1 MFSEKSLKAVFP
13 ANEWQKGHRLFYKK
27 LVKNAVR
34 EGDLIRGTVG
44 SESYWT
50 EHYATRL
57 EYNANKQKI
66 TSLCN
71 CYVGYQCKHGAAL
84 AQYYLEN
91 KVSRGAS
98 KAKIEQWLSGFDAP
112 EKSVSAKALLYFLQ
126 KNTHDDSDY
135 LQLMVK
141 SSRQK
146 TRGGWSQSLSAEHI
160 SNHLNNLVYVN
171 DEDGDIIAQIT
182 KGNNFRHEIKSHD
195 LLVRLI
201 ATGRCYWLESYDL
214 EKPITLAES
223 IKASWQWTELEDNLQ
238 TLCLVLDNPC
248 DDIRFIKSQ
257 PLSYYYSKNNSL
269 GLVSTNTQCD
279 FEENLLASPT
289 FSEEQLPWVM
299 SKLELSLGEVAE
311 KIPKP
316 KLKQAIELTK
326 PVVQL
331 RLSSP
336 YSHDPEL
343 SLARVEFNYNGNLI
357 SPANN
362 NAVIMVESSKSADN
376 ENDQQKTRIY
386 RDFAFE
392 EKALSLLKNK
402 HFSEYTRNTYHRE
415 KETLLHLQGAYFW
428 HRFLHNTMPELK
440 KQGWKITISDNFYY
454 QEQLTANVFS
464 AEIVEDE
471 NASHDFFS
479 LALKLDINGKQ
490 MPAFPILLSA
500 IEQLPKKLL
509 SHDLSDGLSQT
520 EKESFAQE
528 HAKVFVTLENGEFI
542 ALDYQSIKPLLTQ
555 FVELFMPNA
564 LQDDG
569 SLQLS
574 RFQGHQTL
582 SMLDDQGLMTQGA
595 ERLRKLAEKLK
606 NFTQIKAVQVPK
618 KLNAELRIY
627 QQQGLNWL
635 QFLREYQLSGIL
647 ADDMGLGKTI
657 QSLAHLQFEKQH
669 NRLTKPCLIIAPTSV
684 VFNWAQEIAK
694 FTPDLSY
701 VVVNGSDRHQY
712 FDQLTHF
719 DVVITS
725 YALIVKDADIYQ
737 DLEFYYLILDEA
749 QYIKNPKTKLYQAVI
764 SLKSEHKLCVTGTP
778 MENHLGEF
786 WAQFNFLL
794 PGFLGGQK
802 QFNKL
807 FKNPIEKYNDH
818 QRKVILN
825 QRIKPFILRRTK
837 DKIATELPKKTEI
850 VQKLRIEGKQA
861 QLYESV
867 RLAMDVRLKDIIA
880 KKGLQRSQIE
890 ILDALLKLRQVCNHP
905 QLLPM
910 DSAKKIKQSAKLEF
924 LMETLPELID
934 EGRKILIF
942 SQFTSMLSLI
952 EAELDKENIDFV
964 KLTGAS
970 RNRQQLVE
978 KFQTGNIPVFLI
990 SLKAGGVGLNLTAA
1004 DTVIHFDPW
1013 WNPAVENQ
1021 ATDRA
1026 HRIGQDKPVFVYK
1039 LIIENSIEEKIQQI
1053 QQTKAEL
1060 ANSLLSEE
1068 ISESKLTLTNDVLEA
1083 LLAPLS

>member
-13 ANEWQKGHRLFYKK
+13 ANEWQKGRRLFNKK

-34 EGDLIRGTVG
+34 DGNIVRGTVG

-57 EYNANKQKI
+57 VYDEDDQQI
-66 TSLCN
+66 ESFCN
-71 CYVGYQCKHGAAL
+71 CYVAYECKHGAAL
-84 AQYYLEN
+84 AQYYLE
-91 KVSRGAS
+91 KEGSHGAS
-98 KAKIEQWLSGFDAP
+98 KAKIEQWLSGFTTS
-112 EKSVSAKALLYFLQ
+112 EKSSSAKALLYFLHE
-126 KNTHDDSDY
+126 NSYDSSDY
-135 LQLMVK
+135 LQLTVK

-146 TRGGWSQSLSAEHI
+146 TRGGWSKSLGNEQVS
-160 SNHLNNLVYVN
+160 SYLTNLEYVT
-171 DEDGDIIAQIT
+171 DDDGDIIAQIS
-182 KGNNFRHEIKSHD
+182 KGNNYRHEIKNHD
-195 LLVRLI
+195 LFAKLI
-201 ATGRCYWLESYDL
+201 TTGRCFWLNHYDL
-214 EKPITLAES
+214 DKPIMLAQPIS
-223 IKASWQWTELEDNLQ
+223 ASWQWTPLENDLQ
-238 TLCLVLDNPC
+238 KLRLVLAEPC
-248 DDIRFIKSQ
+248 ADIRFIKSQ
-257 PLSYYYSKNNSL
+257 PITYYHTQNNAI
-269 GLVSTNTQCD
+269 GLVNTNTQCD
-279 FEENLLASPT
+279 FEEQLLASPT

-299 SKLELSLGEVAE
+299 SKLALSLGEVA
-311 KIPKP
+311 KKLPKP

-326 PVVQL
+326 PIVQL
-331 RLSSP
+331 ILSSP
-336 YSHDPEL
+336 YTHDPEL
-343 SLARVEFNYNGNLI
+343 SLAKIAFNYQGNLI

-362 NAVIMVESSKSADN
+362 NAVITKD
-376 ENDQQKTRIY
+376 ENNQTIRIY
-386 RDFAFE
+386 RDLAFE
-392 EKALSLLKNK
+392 EQVLTTLKDT
-402 HFSEYTRNTYHRE
+402 HFSEYERNYYHRE
-415 KETLLHLQGAYFW
+415 KDYQLTLQGSSFW
-428 HRFLHNTMPELK
+428 HRFLHNTVPALK
-440 KQGWKITISDNFYY
+440 KQGWLITQEDNFYY
-454 QEQLTANVFS
+454 QQLATDNVFS
-464 AEIVEDE
+464 AAIMEDE
-471 NASHDFFS
+471 SDSHDFFS
-479 LALKLDINGKQ
+479 LALNIDINGKQ

-500 IEQLPKKLL
+500 IEQLPSKLL
-509 SHDLSDGLSQT
+509 SNELSDGLSP
-520 EKESFAQE
+520 ELKETFAQE
-528 HAKVFVTLENGEFI
+528 YAKVFITLDNGEFI
-542 ALDYQSIKPLLTQ
+542 VLDYQSIKPLLIQ

-569 SLQLS
+569 SLKLS

-606 NFTQIKAVQVPK
+606 NFKQIKTVPVPK
-618 KLNAELRIY
+618 KLNAELRVY

-657 QSLAHLQFEKQH
+657 QSLAHLQVEKQQK
-669 NRLTKPCLIIAPTSV
+669 RLTKPCLIIAPTSV
-684 VFNWAQEIAK
+684 VFNWAQEITK

-701 VVVNGSDRHQY
+701 VVVHGSDRKQH
-712 FDQLTHF
+712 FDNLTNY

-725 YALIVKDADIYQ
+725 YALIAKDTDIYKE
-737 DLEFYYLILDEA
+737 LNFYYLILDEA

-807 FKNPIEKYNDH
+807 FRNPIEKHSDH
-818 QRKVILN
+818 QRKIILN

-850 VQKLRIEGKQA
+850 VQMLRIEGKQA

-867 RLAMDVRLKDIIA
+867 RLAMDDRLKDIIA

-910 DSAKKIKQSAKLEF
+910 ASAKQIKQSAKLEF

-942 SQFTSMLSLI
+942 SQFTSMLALI
-952 EAELDKENIDFV
+952 EAELVKENIDFV

-970 RNRQQLVE
+970 RNRQQIVE

-1068 ISESKLTLTNDVLEA
+1068 VSEGKLTLTNDVLEA
-1083 LLAPLS
+1083 LMAPLT

>member
-1 MFSEKSLKAVFP
+1 MFSEKNLKNIFP
-13 ANEWQKGHRLFYKK
+13 ANEWQKGRRLLNKR

-34 EGDLIRGTVG
+34 EGNVVRGTVG
-44 SESYWT
+44 SESHWT

-57 EYNANKQKI
+57 VYSDRDKQI
-66 TSLCN
+66 ESLCN
-71 CYVGYQCKHGAAL
+71 CYVAYECKHGAAL

-91 KVSRGAS
+91 KTSQGAS
-98 KAKIEQWLSGFDAP
+98 KATIEQWLSGFSAP
-112 EKSVSAKALLYFLQ
+112 EKSSSAKALLYFLQ
-126 KNTHDDSDY
+126 ENRYEEGDY
-135 LQLMVK
+135 LQLTVK

-146 TRGGWSQSLSAEHI
+146 TRGGWSKSLSAETL

-171 DEDGDIIAQIT
+171 DEDSDIIADIS
-182 KGNNFRHEIKSHD
+182 KGNNFRHEIKKHN
-195 LLVRLI
+195 LLVKII
-201 ATGRCYWLESYDL
+201 ATGRCFWLQDYDL
-214 EKPITLAES
+214 DKPLILSDPITG
-223 IKASWQWTELEDNLQ
+223 SWQWTALEDNLQ
-238 TLCLVLDNPC
+238 TLSLVLEQPNA
-248 DDIRFIKSQ
+248 DIRFIKSQ
-257 PLSYYYSKNNSL
+257 PISYYDSHNHTL
-269 GLVSTNTQCD
+269 GLVQTNTQCG

-289 FSEEQLPWVM
+289 FNEEQLPWVM

-311 KIPKP
+311 KLPKP
-316 KLKQAIELTK
+316 TLKKAIALTK

-336 YSHDPEL
+336 YSHNPEL
-343 SLARVEFNYNGNLI
+343 SLAKLEFNYDGNLI
-357 SPANN
+357 TPYNN
-362 NAVIMVESSKSADN
+362 NALITKDL
-376 ENDQQKTRIY
+376 QGQPIRIY
-386 RDFAFE
+386 RDLAFE
-392 EKALSLLKNK
+392 EKALAILKAK
-402 HFSEYTRNTYHRE
+402 HFNEYNRNTFHRE
-415 KETLLHLQGAYFW
+415 KEYLLHLHGPYFW
-428 HRFLHNTMPELK
+428 HRFLHNTVPELK
-440 KQGWKITISDNFYY
+440 KQDWKITISDNFYY
-454 QEQLTANVFS
+454 QELATDNVFS
-464 AEIVEDE
+464 AQIVEDE
-471 NASHDFFS
+471 NTSHDFFS
-479 LALKLDINGKQ
+479 LALNLDINGKQ
-490 MPAFPILLSA
+490 MPAFPILLGA
-500 IEQLPKKLL
+500 IQQLPSKLL
-509 SHDLSDGLSQT
+509 SLDLKSDANDGLSKI
-520 EKESFAQE
+520 EKEKFA
-528 HAKVFVTLENGEFI
+528 HDYANVFVTLDNGEFI

-555 FVELFMPNA
+555 FIELFMPNA

-569 SLQLS
+569 SLKLS

-582 SMLDDQGLMTQGA
+582 SLLDDQGLMTQGA
-595 ERLRKLAEKLK
+595 ERLRKLADKLK
-606 NFTQIKAVQVPK
+606 NFKQIKAAPVPK
-618 KLNAELRIY
+618 NLNAELRTY

-657 QSLAHLQFEKQH
+657 QSLAHLQLEKQQK
-669 NRLTKPCLIIAPTSV
+669 RLTKPCLIIAPTSV

-712 FDQLTHF
+712 FDHLTDY

-725 YALIVKDADIYQ
+725 YALIAKDIDIYQ
-737 DLEFYYLILDEA
+737 ELNFYYLILDEA
-749 QYIKNPKTKLYQAVI
+749 QYIKNPKTKLYQAII
-764 SLKSEHKLCVTGTP
+764 SLKAENKLCVTGTP

-786 WAQFNFLL
+786 WSQFNFLL

-807 FKNPIEKYNDH
+807 FKNPIEKHSDH
-818 QRKVILN
+818 ERKVLLN

-850 VQKLRIEGKQA
+850 VQTLRIEGKQA

-910 DSAKKIKQSAKLEF
+910 ESAKKIKQSAKLEF
-924 LMETLPELID
+924 LMETLPEMID
-934 EGRKILIF
+934 EGRRILIF

-952 EAELDKENIDFV
+952 EAELEKENIAFV

-978 KFQTGNIPVFLI
+978 QFQTGDVPVFLI

-1039 LIIENSIEEKIQQI
+1039 LIVENSIEEKIQQI

-1068 ISESKLTLTNDVLEA
+1068 VSEGKLTLTNDVLEA
-1083 LLAPLS
+1083 LMAPLS

>member
-1 MFSEKSLKAVFP
+1 MFSEKNLKSIFP
-13 ANEWQKGHRLFYKK
+13 ANEWQKGRRLLNKN

-34 EGDLIRGTVG
+34 EGNIVRGTVG
-44 SESYWT
+44 SESHWT
-50 EHYATRL
+50 EHYSTRL
-57 EYNANKQKI
+57 VYSERDKQI
-66 TSLCN
+66 ESLCN
-71 CYVGYQCKHGAAL
+71 CYVAYECKHGAAL

-91 KVSRGAS
+91 KSTQGAS
-98 KAKIEQWLSGFDAP
+98 KAKIEQWLSGFNAP
-112 EKSVSAKALLYFLQ
+112 EKAPSAKALLYFLQ
-126 KNTHDDSDY
+126 ENRYDEGGY
-135 LQLMVK
+135 LQLTVK

-146 TRGGWSQSLSAEHI
+146 TRGGWSQSLSAETL

-171 DEDGDIIAQIT
+171 DDDSDIIAEIS
-182 KGNNFRHEIKSHD
+182 KGNNFRHEIKTHD
-195 LLVRLI
+195 LLTKLI
-201 ATGRCYWLESYDL
+201 ATGRCFWLQDYDL
-214 EKPITLAES
+214 DKPITLAEPL
-223 IKASWQWTELEDNLQ
+223 KANWQWTVLEDNLQ
-238 TLCLVLDNPC
+238 TLSLALEQPNA
-248 DDIRFIKSQ
+248 DIRFIKSQ
-257 PLSYYYSKNNSL
+257 PISYYDSHNHTL
-269 GLVSTNTQCD
+269 GLVQTNTQCG

-289 FSEEQLPWVM
+289 FNEEQLPWVM
-299 SKLELSLGEVAE
+299 SKLELSLGDVAE
-311 KIPKP
+311 KLPKP
-316 KLKQAIELTK
+316 TLKKAIELTK

-336 YSHDPEL
+336 YPHNPEL
-343 SLARVEFNYNGNLI
+343 SLVKLEFNYDGNLI
-357 SPANN
+357 TPYNN
-362 NAVIMVESSKSADN
+362 NAVITKDL
-376 ENDQQKTRIY
+376 QGQPIRIY
-386 RDFAFE
+386 RDLAFE
-392 EKALSLLKNK
+392 EKALAILKAK
-402 HFSEYTRNTYHRE
+402 YFSEHNRHHYYGE
-415 KETLLHLQGAYFW
+415 KEYLLHLQGSYFW
-428 HRFLHNTMPELK
+428 HRFLHNTVPELK
-440 KQGWKITISDNFYY
+440 KQGWVITQDDNFFY
-454 QEQLTANVFS
+454 QQLSTEGEFS
-464 AEIVEDE
+464 AQIVEDE
-471 NASHDFFS
+471 NDSHDFFS
-479 LALKLDINGKQ
+479 LALNLDINGKQ
-490 MPAFPILLSA
+490 MPAFPILLGA
-500 IEQLPKKLL
+500 IEQLPTKLL
-509 SHDLSDGLSQT
+509 NNELSDGLSSA
-520 EKESFAQE
+520 EKEMFAQE
-528 HAKVFVTLENGEFI
+528 YANVFVTLDNGEFI

-555 FVELFMPNA
+555 FIELFMPNA

-569 SLQLS
+569 SLKLS

-582 SMLDDQGLMTQGA
+582 SLLDDQGLMTQGA
-595 ERLRKLAEKLK
+595 EHLRKLADKLK
-606 NFTQIKAVQVPK
+606 NFKQIKAVPVPK
-618 KLNAELRIY
+618 NLNAELRTY

-657 QSLAHLQFEKQH
+657 QSLAHLQLEKQQK
-669 NRLTKPCLIIAPTSV
+669 RLTKPCLIIAPTSV

-701 VVVNGSDRHQY
+701 VVVNGSDRHQH
-712 FDQLTHF
+712 FEHLTDY

-725 YALIVKDADIYQ
+725 YALIAKDTDIYQ
-737 DLEFYYLILDEA
+737 ELNFYYLILDEA

-764 SLKSEHKLCVTGTP
+764 SLKAEHKLCVTGTP

-807 FKNPIEKYNDH
+807 FKNPIEKHSDH
-818 QRKVILN
+818 ERKILLN

-837 DKIATELPKKTEI
+837 DKIATELPQKTEI
-850 VQKLRIEGKQA
+850 IQTLRIEGKQA

-910 DSAKKIKQSAKLEF
+910 ESAKKIKQSAKLEF
-924 LMETLPELID
+924 LMETLPEMID
-934 EGRKILIF
+934 EGRRILIF

-952 EAELDKENIDFV
+952 ETELEKENIAFV

-978 KFQTGNIPVFLI
+978 QFQTGDVPVFLI

-1039 LIIENSIEEKIQQI
+1039 LIVENSIEEKIQQI

-1068 ISESKLTLTNDVLEA
+1068 VSEGKLTLTNDVLEA
-1083 LLAPLS
+1083 LMAPLS

>member
-1 MFSEKSLKAVFP
+1 MFSEKNLKSIFP
-13 ANEWQKGHRLFYKK
+13 ANEWQKGRRLLNKK

-34 EGDLIRGTVG
+34 EGKVVRGTVG
-44 SESYWT
+44 SESHWT
-50 EHYATRL
+50 ENYATRL
-57 EYNANKQKI
+57 VYNERDKQI
-66 TSLCN
+66 ESLCN
-71 CYVGYQCKHGAAL
+71 CYVAYECKHGAAL

-91 KVSRGAS
+91 KVSQGAS
-98 KAKIEQWLSGFDAP
+98 KAKIEQWLSGFGTA
-112 EKSVSAKALLYFLQ
+112 EKSKSAKALLYFLQ
-126 KNTHDDSDY
+126 ENRYDEGGY
-135 LQLMVK
+135 LQLTVK

-146 TRGGWSQSLSAEHI
+146 TRGGWSQSLSCETL
-160 SNHLNNLVYVN
+160 SNHLNNLVYVT
-171 DEDGDIIAQIT
+171 DEDSDIIADIG
-182 KGNNFRHEIKSHD
+182 KGSNFKHEIKSHN
-195 LLVRLI
+195 LLTKII
-201 ATGRCYWLESYDL
+201 ATGRCYWLTEYEL
-214 EKPITLAES
+214 EKPLTLAEP
-223 IKASWQWTELEDNLQ
+223 IKANWQWTELEDNLQ
-238 TLCLVLDNPC
+238 KLDLILEQPNA
-248 DDIRFIKSQ
+248 DTRFIKSQ
-257 PLSYYYSKNNSL
+257 PITYYDRHNHTI
-269 GLVSTNTQCD
+269 GLVKTNTQCG

-289 FSEEQLPWVM
+289 FNEEQLPWVM
-299 SKLELSLGEVAE
+299 SKLELSLGDIAE

-316 KLKQAIELTK
+316 TLKKAIALTK

-336 YSHDPEL
+336 NKHEPEF
-343 SLARVEFNYNGNLI
+343 SLARVEFNYKGNLI
-357 SPANN
+357 APNNN
-362 NAVIMVESSKSADN
+362 NAVITQDI
-376 ENDQQKTRIY
+376 QGQPTRIY
-386 RDFAFE
+386 RDLAFE
-392 EKALSLLKNK
+392 EKAVEVLKSK
-402 HFSEYTRNTYHRE
+402 HFSEYSRNTFHRE
-415 KETLLHLQGAYFW
+415 KEYLLHLHGPYFW
-428 HRFLHNTMPELK
+428 HRFLHNTVPELK

-454 QEQLTANVFS
+454 QELATDNVFS
-464 AEIVEDE
+464 AEVVEDE
-471 NASHDFFS
+471 KNSHDFFS
-479 LALKLDINGKQ
+479 LALSLDINGKK
-490 MPAFPILLSA
+490 MPAFPILLGA
-500 IEQLPKKLL
+500 IQQLPSKLL
-509 SHDLSDGLSQT
+509 SLDLKSDSNDVLSQDV
-520 EKESFAQE
+520 KEAFANDY
-528 HAKVFVTLENGEFI
+528 ANVFVTLDNGEFI

-564 LQDDG
+564 LQNDG

-582 SMLDDQGLMTQGA
+582 SLLDDQGLMTQGA
-595 ERLRKLAEKLK
+595 EQLRKLAVKLK
-606 NFTQIKAVQVPK
+606 NFKQIKTVPAAK
-618 KLNAELRIY
+618 NLNAELRIY

-657 QSLAHLQFEKQH
+657 QSLAHLQVEKQQK
-669 NRLTKPCLIIAPTSV
+669 RLNKPCLIIAPTSV

-694 FTPDLSY
+694 FTPDLSF
-701 VVVNGSDRHQY
+701 VVVNGSDRQQH
-712 FDQLTHF
+712 FENLTNY

-725 YALIVKDADIYQ
+725 YALIVKDIEIYQ
-737 DLEFYYLILDEA
+737 ELNFYYLILDEA
-749 QYIKNPKTKLYQAVI
+749 QYIKNPKTKLYQAII

-786 WAQFNFLL
+786 WSQFNFLL

-807 FKNPIEKYNDH
+807 FKNPIEKHNDH
-818 QRKVILN
+818 QRKIILN

-837 DKIATELPKKTEI
+837 DKIATELPQKTEI
-850 VQKLRIEGKQA
+850 VQTLRIEGKQA

-905 QLLPM
+905 QLLSM
-910 DSAKKIKQSAKLEF
+910 ESAKNIHQSAKLEF

-934 EGRKILIF
+934 EGRKVLIF

-952 EAELDKENIDFV
+952 ENELDNEGIDFV

-978 KFQTGNIPVFLI
+978 KFQTGDVPVFLI

-1039 LIIENSIEEKIQQI
+1039 LIVENSIEEKIQQI
-1053 QQTKAEL
+1053 QKTKAEL

-1068 ISESKLTLTNDVLEA
+1068 VSEGKLTLTNDVLSA
-1083 LLAPLS
+1083 LMAPLS